1 MIENVSQF
9 HVLSPPKCN
18 PNLFSH
24 FFNPYISLNLDEY
37 DIPSGSCFSIDF
49 FMHPSI
55 INVVFF
61 TFDFVICLTY
71 VIVSCA
77 SDFVLFPIFVNV
89 CFAFDSIFYHAF
101 VCVSCPYDYQLITT

>member
-1 MIENVSQF
+1 
-9 HVLSPPKCN
+9 
-18 PNLFSH
+18 
-24 FFNPYISLNLDEY
+24 
-37 DIPSGSCFSIDF
+37 
-49 FMHPSI
+49 MHPSI

-61 TFDFVICLTY
+61 TFDFVICPTFINVLSSNSIICLTY